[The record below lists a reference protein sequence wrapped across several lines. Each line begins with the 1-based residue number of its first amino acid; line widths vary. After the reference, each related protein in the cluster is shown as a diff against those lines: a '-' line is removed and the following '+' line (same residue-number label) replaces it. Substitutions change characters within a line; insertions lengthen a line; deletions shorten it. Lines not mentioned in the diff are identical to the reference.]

1 MREARAKMSKAAEVM
16 MNKASDCL
24 ELARAESDSAITQHE
39 NAERLRAAA
48 DQQNASAKRLTQL
61 GYALQADAV
70 NLQCGTG
77 VHS

>member
-1 MREARAKMSKAAEVM
+1 MSKAAEVM

-48 DQQNASAKRLTQL
+48 DQQNATYIPDPRMSGDIDRGRA
-61 GYALQADAV
+61 A
-70 NLQCGTG
+70 NLHHGSSNAQ
-77 VHS
+77 